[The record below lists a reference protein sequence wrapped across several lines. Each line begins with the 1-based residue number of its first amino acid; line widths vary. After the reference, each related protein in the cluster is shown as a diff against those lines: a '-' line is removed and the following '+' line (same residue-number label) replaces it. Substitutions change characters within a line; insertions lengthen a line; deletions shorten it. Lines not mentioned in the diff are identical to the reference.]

1 MDLKKMKVA
10 DLKSELSKRGLV
22 TDGLKADLVN
32 RLQAR
37 LDEEEF
43 GLAEAPTPT
52 AAGGDKAAA
61 ASPAAAAA
69 AKKDGDKKGA
79 EAEPKKADEE
89 KKETPKK
96 DEKEDDKKK
105 EGEESKEEK
114 KEDDAAAAA
123 KSPSAADGD
132 KPAKEDGISFE
143 ERKKERAK
151 RFKIPLIQTEGEIKG
166 EMEKKKEE
174 RAKRFGTTK
183 TPDSKGN
190 NKRQKMG
197 GTDAELS
204 AEEIEKRLARA
215 KKFGTSSEETEKLKA
230 LARKERFAKK

>member
-1 MDLKKMKVA
+1 MAGDMDLKKMKVA
-10 DLKSELSKRGLV
+10 DLKSELSKRSLA

-52 AAGGDKAAA
+52 AGGDKAAVP
-61 ASPAAAAA
+61 SPAAAA
-69 AKKDGDKKGA
+69 AKKDGDKKEG
-79 EAEPKKADEE
+79 EAEPKKVDEE

-114 KEDDAAAAA
+114 KEDDAAAA
-123 KSPSAADGD
+123 KPPSAGDGD
-132 KPAKEDGISFE
+132 KPAKDDGMSFE

-151 RFKIPLIQTEGEIKG
+151 RFKIPLITTES

-183 TPDSKGN
+183 TPDAKAN
-190 NKRQKMG
+190 NKRQKIG
-197 GTDAELS
+197 GTETELS
-204 AEEIEKRLARA
+204 AEEAEKRLARA
-215 KKFGTSSEETEKLKA
+215 KKFGTVSAETEKLKA